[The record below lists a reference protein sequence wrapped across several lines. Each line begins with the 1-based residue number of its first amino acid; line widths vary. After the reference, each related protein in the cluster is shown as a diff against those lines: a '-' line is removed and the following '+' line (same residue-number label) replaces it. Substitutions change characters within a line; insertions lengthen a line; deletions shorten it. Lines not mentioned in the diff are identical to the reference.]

1 MFVIDYE
8 WSDQMS
14 PKTFRKGIHPP
25 GNKGLTSSLQTEI
38 LPLPQQ
44 VVLPLSQ
51 HIGVPAEP
59 LVSVGDQVLLG
70 QKIAEAKGMIS
81 VSVHASVAGEVI
93 AIEPR
98 PHASGKMVTA
108 IVIKNN
114 GTDEL
119 VPEAAPR
126 NIDPESANSDEL
138 KRLMGEAGLVG
149 MGGAAFPTHVK
160 YNPPQDQPIDYVI
173 LNGAEC
179 EPFLTCDHRLMLEKT
194 EQIVFGLRVMVKA
207 AGASQG
213 FIVIED
219 NKPDAIATLKE
230 AVQGY
235 AIKVVPVKAKYPQG
249 EERMIIYAATKRVV
263 PVGALP
269 AAVGV
274 IVNNVAT
281 AAALADLIQTGRPLI
296 SRIITVTGNGIN
308 HPKNLEVRI
317 GTLLED
323 VINFCGGF
331 KGNPG
336 RIILGGPMTGPAQ
349 YRLDLP
355 IMKGTSGVLVQTE
368 EEAQKTASSVC
379 IRCGRCVDA
388 CPYNLLPNFL
398 GLYCEHDQV
407 DKAEEYGVLDCR
419 ECGSCTYVCPA
430 RRPLTQ
436 MIKNTKNKIIA
447 AKRKTS

>member
-1 MFVIDYE
+1 MFL
-8 WSDQMS
+8 
-14 PKTFRKGIHPP
+14 KTFRKGIHLP
-25 GNKGLTSSLQTEI
+25 GHKGLTSSLPIEI
-38 LPLPQQ
+38 LPSPQQ

-51 HIGVPAEP
+51 HIGAPAEP

-70 QKIAEAKGMIS
+70 QKIAEAQGM
-81 VSVHASVAGEVI
+81 VSAPLHASVAGKII

-98 PHASGKMVTA
+98 PHVCGKMVTA
-108 IVIKNN
+108 IVIENN
-114 GTDEL
+114 RTDEWA
-119 VPEAAPR
+119 PEIFPR
-126 NIDPESANSDEL
+126 HLDPERAESDEVREIM
-138 KRLMGEAGLVG
+138 KEAGLVG

-160 YNPPQDQPIDYVI
+160 YNLSPDQPIDYVI

-179 EPFLTCDHRLMLEKT
+179 EPFLTCDHRLMVEKPDR
-194 EQIVFGLRVMVKA
+194 IVFGLRVMLRA
-207 AGASQG
+207 AGASKG
-213 FIVIED
+213 YIVIEE
-219 NKPDAIATLKE
+219 NKPDAIAALNR

-235 AIKVVPVKAKYPQG
+235 PIEVVPVKAKYPQG
-249 EERMIIYAATKRVV
+249 EERMIIYAATRRVV

-281 AAALADLIQTGRPLI
+281 AFALAEFIQSGRPLI

-308 HPKNLEVRI
+308 QPKNLEVRI

-323 VINFCGGF
+323 VLNYCGGF

-336 RIILGGPMTGPAQ
+336 RIILGGPLTGSAQ

-355 IMKGTSGVLVQTE
+355 IMKGTSGILVQTE
-368 EEAQKTASSVC
+368 AETPKTAPSVC
-379 IRCGRCVDA
+379 IRCGKCVDA
-388 CPYNLLPNFL
+388 CPFNLLPNFL
-398 GLYCEHDQV
+398 GLYCEHDQI
-407 DKAEEYGVLDCR
+407 DKAEAYGVLDCR
-419 ECGSCTYVCPA
+419 ECGSCAYVCPA

-436 MIKNTKNKIIA
+436 MFKNTKNKIIA